1 MHAHSVAL
9 LLLVGAMACT
19 STAAHKPGTWGAL
32 HGSAD
37 MSRVSANFQPKTE
50 GQAGHH
56 LELRRNH
63 EECQGIKDDSES
75 PPQSLPASPPSE
87 RFPLHRSRSAISDL
101 NSFFSSN
108 GDGDIPFRGSA
119 SSSSPSTSRP
129 NYWYRQP
136 SEGSVR
142 VQTDL
147 FPEHFPFT
155 RK

>member
-1 MHAHSVAL
+1 MHAQSVAL
-9 LLLVGAMACT
+9 LLLVGAMAWT

-37 MSRVSANFQPKTE
+37 MSRVSANFQPQTD

-63 EECQGIKDDSES
+63 EEECQGIKDDSES

-108 GDGDIPFRGSA
+108 GDPSRDIPFVVLPRA
-119 SSSSPSTSRP
+119 SGRP

-147 FPEHFPFT
+147 FPEHFPFA